1 MHSMVTRDESAST
14 PALARLIGQR
24 VRAGRTELGWT
35 LDQLASRSGV
45 SRRMLVNVEQGTTNP
60 SIATLLHLSD
70 ALGIGLPALVDTGDD
85 ATAPAVVHRAGE
97 LSPMWIGA
105 AGGAAVMVA
114 GTTTP
119 DVIELWDWRL
129 GPGETYPSEAHR
141 AGTREL
147 LLVLTGGVDLLV
159 GDTEHRL
166 RAGDSAGFDASLPH
180 TYRNA
185 SATRGARFTLA
196 VFEPDLAG
204 PSHPRT
210 P

>member
-1 MHSMVTRDESAST
+1 MHSMTTRDESGST

-35 LDQLASRSGV
+35 LDQLAARSGV
-45 SRRMLVNVEQGTTNP
+45 SRRMLVNVEQGATNP

-70 ALGIGLPALVDTGDD
+70 ALGIGLPALVDTAGD

-97 LSPMWIGA
+97 LSPMWTGP
-105 AGGAAVMVA
+105 AGGSAVMVA
-114 GTTTP
+114 GTTPP
-119 DVIELWDWRL
+119 DVTELWDWRL

-147 LLVLTGGVDLLV
+147 ILVLSGTVDLLV
-159 GDTEHRL
+159 GDTDHRL
-166 RAGDSAGFDASLPH
+166 KAGDSASFDGALAHS
-180 TYRNA
+180 YRNA
-185 SATRGARFTLA
+185 SAARGARFTLA
-196 VFEPDLAG
+196 VFEPDPAG
-204 PSHPRT
+204 PSHPRS